1 MRIVKIRGQW
11 DNPNEKGNNRFEVT
25 YKMRM
30 RGNTHHYTTV
40 MAQDEMEAFAMVRQS
55 ILANEEQAG
64 IANVKTFELLLKQFP
79 KAGYEKE
86 LRKARKL
93 LRDIRND
100 IHGKQT

>member
-1 MRIVKIRGQW
+1 MKILKIRKQW
-11 DNPNEKGNNRFEVT
+11 TEPNDNGDNRYEVT

-40 MAQDEMEAFAMVRQS
+40 MAQDEMEAFMMVRQS

-64 IANVKTFELLLKQFP
+64 IKNVNNFELLQKQFP

-93 LRDIRND
+93 LRDIRNEIFGD
-100 IHGKQT
+100 QP